1 MPSRMVRPLH
11 ESGIPAGPK
20 RIIVRPANRGSIL
33 PVGRFYNGALT
44 AAAVS
49 VPEREVKWQQ
59 CWADARLFE
68 AAPNPQR
75 EKYFVNFPYPYVNG
89 YPHLGHGFTLL
100 RAEMMARYQRM
111 RGRNVLWPFA
121 FHCTGTPI
129 AAAAQRVAEQEP
141 SQLRAL
147 EQMGITGK
155 LAASLAEPQAWF
167 EHFPERFQEDLQALG
182 LAVDWRRSF
191 ITTDQ
196 NPAYDTFIR
205 WQFNRLR
212 EGDYLRKGS
221 FPVVWCPER
230 ETVVGDHDRVSGE
243 GETPQEYCLLK
254 FRGDAGTLVAATLRP
269 ETVFGQTNLWVDG
282 SGTYAHARVDGEAW
296 VCSLQM
302 PAKLRLQ
309 GHEVEELSTI
319 AGRELIGQR
328 YAPPGIDRELI
339 VLPAD
344 FCDAAIGSG
353 IVTSVPSDAPDDW
366 QGLADLQASAA
377 LCAKWGLDYQN
388 IKEIEPLA
396 IIDSG
401 ELGTVPAPGLCRQMG
416 VRDQHDRAR
425 LEEAKQQLYL
435 HSFQHGTM
443 LDSVGMGCAGLPVDA
458 AREKVREALIA
469 SGDAVRYYE
478 LTGPARSRWLT
489 DCTVKIVEDQWFLK
503 YGDEAWTARTRE
515 ALDTMTLFPRKA
527 RAQFEHVLGWLRDWA
542 CAREQGLGTRLP
554 WDDKWV
560 IESLSDSTIYMAYYT
575 IAHHV
580 NSLPAGKLSE
590 KLFEALFGDGDL
602 GGVPGVDAEQVA
614 EWRSEFE
621 YWYPYD
627 LRVSGKD
634 LIQNHLSFSLFNH
647 TAVFPP
653 EKWPRGFAVNGW
665 VLVDG
670 EKMSKSRGNFYTIHQ
685 LIDRYG
691 ADATRLT
698 LCNSGEGLDD
708 PNWEGSFADS
718 AGRKLDRWLRFVRDN
733 AGSGRDEPHPVD
745 DWFAAMLSQAI
756 HDARRACDRMRF
768 RTAMRGL
775 FFELP
780 RHYRWYLR
788 RCGKPRRDLLH
799 DYLSTVT
806 RGLAPVVPHLAEEA
820 WEILGGDGFVSDAPY
835 PDGEPALEELL
846 RGEELVQRTHADI
859 EAILKVA
866 RIASPQAITLLITP
880 GWKWQAVALASGLAD
895 ERGRVDMQSLMKAAM
910 ATLPAAAKQEAAA
923 FLKQWALKEIP
934 SLGPSWAARY
944 AERLDEAAVLEQ
956 AAGFLAGAFGCGVT
970 VVAAGDASGDAASK
984 ARQAAPLRPA
994 IFVK

>member
-1 MPSRMVRPLH
+1 M
-11 ESGIPAGPK
+11 IPT
-20 RIIVRPANRGSIL
+20 
-33 PVGRFYNGALT
+33 GRK
-44 AAAVS
+44 VS
-49 VPEREVKWQQ
+49 VEREIFTQL
-59 CWADARLFE
+59 AGAGL
-68 AAPNPQR
+68 
-75 EKYFVNFPYPYVNG
+75 
-89 YPHLGHGFTLL
+89 HGF
-100 RAEMMARYQRM
+100 
-111 RGRNVLWPFA
+111 PFA
-121 FHCTGTPI
+121 G
-129 AAAAQRVAEQEP
+129 
-141 SQLRAL
+141 
-147 EQMGITGK
+147 
-155 LAASLAEPQAWF
+155 
-167 EHFPERFQEDLQALG
+167 
-182 LAVDWRRSF
+182 
-191 ITTDQ
+191 
-196 NPAYDTFIR
+196 R
-205 WQFNRLR
+205 WI
-212 EGDYLRKGS
+212 
-221 FPVVWCPER
+221 
-230 ETVVGDHDRVSGE
+230 
-243 GETPQEYCLLK
+243 
-254 FRGDAGTLVAATLRP
+254 DAGTPESYLAANAML
-269 ETVFGQTNLWVDG
+269 
-282 SGTYAHARVDGEAW
+282 
-296 VCSLQM
+296 
-302 PAKLRLQ
+302 
-309 GHEVEELSTI
+309 
-319 AGRELIGQR
+319 
-328 YAPPGIDRELI
+328 
-339 VLPAD
+339 
-344 FCDAAIGSG
+344 
-353 IVTSVPSDAPDDW
+353 
-366 QGLADLQASAA
+366 
-377 LCAKWGLDYQN
+377 
-388 IKEIEPLA
+388 
-396 IIDSG
+396 
-401 ELGTVPAPGLCRQMG
+401 
-416 VRDQHDRAR
+416 
-425 LEEAKQQLYL
+425 LE
-435 HSFQHGTM
+435 
-443 LDSVGMGCAGLPVDA
+443 
-458 AREKVREALIA
+458 REALGA
-469 SGDAVRYYE
+469 
-478 LTGPARSRWLT
+478 
-489 DCTVKIVEDQWFLK
+489 
-503 YGDEAWTARTRE
+503 
-515 ALDTMTLFPRKA
+515 MTLFPRKA

-575 IAHHV
+575 VAHHV

-602 GGVPGVDAEQVA
+602 DGVPGVDAEQVA

-670 EKMSKSRGNFYTIHQ
+670 EKMSKSRGNFYTLRQ

-708 PNWEGSFADS
+708 PNWEGGFADS

-745 DWFAAMLSQAI
+745 DWFAAMLSQAAY
-756 HDARRACDRMRF
+756 DARRACDRLRF
-768 RTAMRGL
+768 RTALRGL
-775 FFELP
+775 LFALP

-788 RCGKPRRDLLH
+788 RCEKPRRDLLH
-799 DYLSTVT
+799 DYLSSVT

-923 FLKQWALKEIP
+923 FLKHWALKEIP
-934 SLGPSWAARY
+934 SLGPGWAARY

-956 AAGFLAGAFGCGVT
+956 AAGFLAGEFGCRVT

>member
-1 MPSRMVRPLH
+1 
-11 ESGIPAGPK
+11 
-20 RIIVRPANRGSIL
+20 
-33 PVGRFYNGALT
+33 
-44 AAAVS
+44 
-49 VPEREVKWQQ
+49 
-59 CWADARLFE
+59 
-68 AAPNPQR
+68 
-75 EKYFVNFPYPYVNG
+75 
-89 YPHLGHGFTLL
+89 
-100 RAEMMARYQRM
+100 
-111 RGRNVLWPFA
+111 
-121 FHCTGTPI
+121 
-129 AAAAQRVAEQEP
+129 
-141 SQLRAL
+141 
-147 EQMGITGK
+147 
-155 LAASLAEPQAWF
+155 
-167 EHFPERFQEDLQALG
+167 
-182 LAVDWRRSF
+182 
-191 ITTDQ
+191 
-196 NPAYDTFIR
+196 
-205 WQFNRLR
+205 
-212 EGDYLRKGS
+212 
-221 FPVVWCPER
+221 
-230 ETVVGDHDRVSGE
+230 
-243 GETPQEYCLLK
+243 
-254 FRGDAGTLVAATLRP
+254 
-269 ETVFGQTNLWVDG
+269 
-282 SGTYAHARVDGEAW
+282 
-296 VCSLQM
+296 
-302 PAKLRLQ
+302 
-309 GHEVEELSTI
+309 
-319 AGRELIGQR
+319 
-328 YAPPGIDRELI
+328 
-339 VLPAD
+339 
-344 FCDAAIGSG
+344 
-353 IVTSVPSDAPDDW
+353 
-366 QGLADLQASAA
+366 
-377 LCAKWGLDYQN
+377 
-388 IKEIEPLA
+388 
-396 IIDSG
+396 
-401 ELGTVPAPGLCRQMG
+401 
-416 VRDQHDRAR
+416 
-425 LEEAKQQLYL
+425 
-435 HSFQHGTM
+435 
-443 LDSVGMGCAGLPVDA
+443 GMGCAGLPVDA
-458 AREKVREALIA
+458 AREKVRETLIA
-469 SGDAVRYYE
+469 SGDAARYYE
-478 LTGPARSRWLT
+478 LTGAVRSRWLT
-489 DCTVKIVEDQWFLK
+489 NCTVKIVEDQWFLK
-503 YGDEAWTARTRE
+503 YGDTEWTARTRE

-527 RAQFEHVLGWLRDWA
+527 RAQFEYVLGWLRDWA

-554 WDDKWV
+554 WDEKWV

-575 IAHHV
+575 VAHHV
-580 NSLPAGKLSE
+580 NSLPAGKLGE
-590 KLFEALFGDGDL
+590 ELFEALFGDGDP
-602 GGVPGVDAEQVA
+602 GAVPGHDAKQIA
-614 EWRSEFE
+614 AWRAEFE

-653 EKWPRGFAVNGW
+653 EKWPRAFAVNGW

-670 EKMSKSRGNFYTIHQ
+670 EKMSKSRGNFYTIRQ

-745 DWFAAMLSQAI
+745 DWFAAMLSQAA

-788 RCGKPRRDLLH
+788 RCVKPRRDLLH

-820 WEILGGDGFVSDAPY
+820 WEILGGDGFASDALY

-934 SLGPSWAARY
+934 SLGPGWAARY

-956 AAGFLAGAFGCGVT
+956 ASDFLAATFGCEVA
-970 VVAAGDASGDAASK
+970 VAAAGDAIGGAADK

>member
-1 MPSRMVRPLH
+1 M
-11 ESGIPAGPK
+11 SG
-20 RIIVRPANRGSIL
+20 
-33 PVGRFYNGALT
+33 
-44 AAAVS
+44 
-49 VPEREVKWQQ
+49 PEREVKWQQ
-59 CWADARLFE
+59 RWADTRLFE
-68 AAPNPQR
+68 AEPDPQR

-147 EQMGITGK
+147 EQMGITGE

-282 SGTYAHARVDGEAW
+282 SGTYARARVDGEAW

-309 GHEVEELSTI
+309 GHEVEELGTI

-377 LCAKWGLDYQN
+377 LCAKWGLDYPN

-416 VRDQHDRAR
+416 VHDQHDRAR

-458 AREKVREALIA
+458 AREKVREALLA
-469 SGDAVRYYE
+469 RGDAVRYYE

-575 IAHHV
+575 VAHHV

-602 GGVPGVDAEQVA
+602 DGVPGVDAEQVA

-745 DWFAAMLSQAI
+745 DWFAAMLSQAAC
-756 HDARRACDRMRF
+756 DARRACDRMRF

-806 RGLAPVVPHLAEEA
+806 CGLAPVVPHLAEEA
-820 WEILGGDGFVSDAPY
+820 WEILGGDEFVSDAPY

-934 SLGPSWAARY
+934 SLGPGWAARY

-956 AAGFLAGAFGCGVT
+956 AAGFLAGAFGCRVT